1 MIDPNAPPAPAP
13 APTPAPAPSPSPA
26 PEAAPA
32 PAPTP
37 APAPAPTPAPAGDPP
52 PPADANPWWGKPD
65 LGLDQDTANFYAGR
79 NAPSLA
85 EALKSGMHAHKAV
98 TDRNVL
104 AKPDPA
110 KLEEWGGWKDL
121 GWVENREEYKPAT
134 PKADAPEGYT
144 YDEGL
149 EKTFVDACHA
159 ARVPVS
165 AVEKVLKQTMGADF
179 ERFKSLSTTMV
190 QQEQQATQALQ
201 TKWGPQYEAN
211 KTLAQR
217 AFKSFAPAG
226 MDAAVLDEV
235 MGASGMVELFHNIGA
250 AMGEEKLVLPGAGGG
265 LGARSE
271 TTIRAELNQLQSGEA
286 DALTDPRNLRHGEVN
301 SKRRALL
308 DELARVGGR

>member
-1 MIDPNAPPAPAP
+1 MSTPDPNAPPAPP
-13 APTPAPAPSPSPA
+13 P
-26 PEAAPA
+26 AAPPPAA
-32 PAPTP
+32 PPPATP
-37 APAPAPTPAPAGDPP
+37 PPVAGDPP
-52 PPADANPWWGKPD
+52 PSPPPAPAPGDPPPPAADANPWWGKPD

-79 NAPSLA
+79 KAPSLA

-104 AKPDPA
+104 PKPDPE

-149 EKTFVDACHA
+149 EKTFVDACHDA
-159 ARVPVS
+159 KVPV
-165 AVEKVLKQTMGADF
+165 AVVEKVLKSTMGADY
-179 ERFKSLSTTMV
+179 ERFKSLSATMA

-201 TKWGPQYEAN
+201 TKWGPQFAAN
-211 KTLAQR
+211 KALAQR
-217 AFKSFAPAG
+217 AFKSLAPAG

-235 MGASGMVELFHNIGA
+235 MGASSMVELFHKVGA
-250 AMGEEKLVLPGAGGG
+250 ALGEEKLVLPGAGGG

-271 TTIRAELNQLQSGEA
+271 TTIKAELNQLQSAEA
-286 DALTDPRNLRHGEVN
+286 DALTNPRNLRHGEVN

-308 DELARVGGR
+308 DELAQVAPR